1 MGIYTQAYMSA
12 LVSFF
17 LISKSFDWLRAFED
31 TSFLI
36 MLISETI
43 YDIRYFMVLFII
55 SLVMFAFPLSILNN
69 INLLADENPLIG
81 DLTGFGPMD
90 AILKQYEEVLAGFGP
105 NSFAETQPMMSVF
118 TIIIFICT
126 TFFTQITMLNMLI
139 ALMGDTFD
147 KITE

>member
-1 MGIYTQAYMSA
+1 MSA

-17 LISKSFDWLRAFED
+17 LISKSFDWLRAFEE

-55 SLVMFAFPLSILNN
+55 SLVMFAFPLFILNN

-105 NSFAETQPMMSVF
+105 NSFAET
-118 TIIIFICT
+118 
-126 TFFTQITMLNMLI
+126 
-139 ALMGDTFD
+139 
-147 KITE
+147 